1 MKRFDVVFEPS
12 PTLIRQLRRLAALGG
27 FAFVAAL
34 LFATDRAWPNLLIV
48 SYYLAGLSLAGAV
61 FVALGYVSDARW
73 SIAVR
78 RVPEAMAQLLPL
90 GGAGLL
96 AVIFLHPSI
105 YPWASQDFGGHMPA
119 FRHLWLSLPFFR
131 LRTVIYL
138 LLWTVFIWSMLRA
151 SRRQDAEGDVE
162 YTHRNQRLSAGFL
175 VVFGLTFWLASF
187 DWIMSLDPEWYS
199 TVFGL
204 YNFAGL
210 FLGGLAAMTVVVVW
224 LHGQERFQTFFT
236 TQHLHD
242 LGKLLFA
249 FSTFWAYLWFCQF
262 MLIWYANIPEET
274 GYFVRRQH
282 GLWEPLFYLNVFVN
296 WVAPFL
302 LLMPRASKRKPGV
315 LLRISLLLLV
325 GRWLDLY
332 LMIAPTFFP
341 ARPPIGIWELS
352 MGAGA
357 AGLFALLFL
366 RVLSKAPV
374 IPVKDPHLAD
384 SLHYHA

>member
-12 PTLIRQLRRLAALGG
+12 PTLIRQLRLLAALGG

-34 LFATDRAWPNLLIV
+34 LFAPERAWPNLLLV
-48 SYYLAGLSLAGAV
+48 SYYLTGLSLAGVV
-61 FVALGYVSDARW
+61 FVALGYVADARW
-73 SIAVR
+73 SIALR
-78 RVPEAMAQLLPL
+78 RVPEAMAYLLPV

-96 AVIFLHPSI
+96 AVIFLHPEV
-105 YPWASQDFGGHMPA
+105 YPWANADFSGHMPA
-119 FRHLWLSLPFFR
+119 FRQMWLSLPFFR
-131 LRTVIYL
+131 LRTVVYL
-138 LLWTVFIWSMLRA
+138 LLWTLFIWAMLRA

-175 VVFGLTFWLASF
+175 VAFGLTYWLASF
-187 DWIMSLDPEWYS
+187 DWIMSLEPEWYS

-210 FLGGLAAMTVVVVW
+210 FLGGLAAITVVVVW
-224 LHGQERFQTFFT
+224 LHGQSRFQGFFT

-274 GYFVRRQH
+274 AYFIRRHQ
-282 GLWEPLFYLNVFVN
+282 GMWEPLFYLNVFVN

-302 LLMPRASKRKPGV
+302 LLMRRASKRKPGV
-315 LLRISLLLLV
+315 LLRISLVLLA
-325 GRWLDLY
+325 GRWLDLH
-332 LMIAPTFFP
+332 LMIAPP
-341 ARPPIGIWELS
+341 LCPGRPCIGIWELA
-352 MGAGA
+352 MAAGA

-366 RVLSKAPV
+366 RVLEQAPV